1 MKKELIT
8 KNKKHI
14 STKLCVFFISI
25 ILFSVFFISS
35 GSIANNS
42 QRYENRY
49 ATLNV
54 VYSTSRY
61 NLNPE
66 YKDGIIKF
74 LLYEHRAP
82 ITTSNFINLTEEG
95 FYNGVLFHRVIDDFV
110 IQSGDPNTKDKPTGT
125 PADWWDDGDG
135 GSDETIPLESH
146 EELTHIDGA
155 VGMAREFGD
164 PDSAS
169 SQFYICDGAQ
179 HRLDDTEENNNNRTY
194 RAIDDRGYAVFGV
207 VVEGIEIVREIAT
220 VWTTTD
226 IEQDTPDPVP
236 DMQAHVHD
244 HPIYDAE
251 IKTIE
256 ISPLIKIDQD
266 EDDDFPYILLLIP
279 ACIGIG
285 SVIYY
290 KKDFIFGIKKL

>member
-35 GSIANNS
+35 GTYANKGKK
-42 QRYENRY
+42 YENRF

-54 VYSTSRY
+54 KYSSSRY

-207 VVEGIEIVREIAT
+207 VVEGIEIVREIAI

-236 DMQAHVHD
+236 DIQAHVHD

-256 ISPLIKIDQD
+256 ISPLIEIK
-266 EDDDFPYILLLIP
+266 ENGDDDFPLILLLIP
-279 ACIGIG
+279 PCIGVG

-290 KKDFIFGIKKL
+290 KKDFFLGIKKL